1 MATSTDTLSDITRL
15 RRRAANTI
23 RGLSMDAVEQAQ
35 SGHPGMPMGMADAAV
50 VLWTEF
56 LDHSPMDEHW
66 LDRDRF
72 VLSAGHGSMLLYSLL
87 HLTGYDLSMEE
98 IKRFRQQ
105 GSKTPG
111 HPENFLTPGVETTTG
126 PLGQGFANAVGMAL
140 AERHLAARFN
150 RPSHSIVDHYT
161 YVIAS
166 DGDLMEGISN
176 EASSLAGHLGLGKLI
191 VLYDDNGISIDGS
204 TDLTFTEDVV
214 ARYDA
219 LDWHTLDVD
228 GHDPEAVHAA
238 IGAARDES
246 DRPSLIACRTHIG
259 YGSPNQQDTA
269 DAHGSPLGAEEVER
283 TKEALGWPTE
293 PRFFVPEDVR
303 RFMEESTERG
313 EQKRQEWQKRFAS
326 YSAEFPALANEWTQM
341 HEGSLPEGWD
351 EDLADTSFAPP
362 IATRKASG
370 QVIER
375 LKDRLP
381 WLLGGSADLTGS
393 NKTKISGEDIVT
405 REDFGA
411 RYIHY
416 GVREHAMGAVMNGLA
431 LHGGIRPFGGT
442 FLVFS
447 DYMRPSI
454 RLAWL
459 MQLPTIYVFTHD
471 SIGLGE
477 DGPTHQPIEHLA
489 SLRAMPHMTVFRPA
503 DASEVVEAWRAA
515 LQMETPVSLVL
526 TRQKLPVLDRTK
538 YADPSGVAK
547 GAYVVADAD
556 DPEVI
561 LIGTGSE
568 LHIALDAWEQLQDE
582 GVPAR
587 VVSMPSW
594 RLFEDQSDEYREEVL
609 PPGIRARVAIEAGAS
624 FGWERY
630 VGQDGRVIGI
640 DRFGASAPYEDNYEQ
655 FGLTTDAVLD
665 AVRDVRS

>member
-1 MATSTDTLSDITRL
+1 MATSTHTLSDITRL

-56 LDHSPMDEHW
+56 LDHSPQDEHW
-66 LDRDRF
+66 PDRDRF

-87 HLTGYDLSMEE
+87 HLTGYDLSIED
-98 IKRFRQQ
+98 IKQFRQQ
-105 GSKTPG
+105 GSSTPG

-150 RPSHSIVDHYT
+150 RPSHEIVDHYT

-204 TDLTFTEDVV
+204 TDLAFTEDVV
-214 ARYDA
+214 GRYDA

-228 GHDPEAVHAA
+228 GHDPEAVQTAVA
-238 IGAARDES
+238 AARNEA

-283 TKEALGWPTE
+283 TKDALGWPKE
-293 PRFFVPEDVR
+293 PRFLVPDDVR
-303 RFMEESTERG
+303 QFMRDSTERG
-313 EQKRQEWQKRFAS
+313 EQKRREWEERFAS
-326 YSAEFPALANEWTQM
+326 YSAAFPALAEKWTQM
-341 HEGSLPEGWD
+341 QDGRLPEDWD
-351 EDLADTSFAPP
+351 DGLEDESFSPP

-370 QVIER
+370 QVIGR

-381 WLLGGSADLTGS
+381 SLLGGSADLTGS
-393 NKTKISGEDIVT
+393 NKTKIGDEEIVT
-405 REDFGA
+405 RENYGA

-416 GVREHAMGAVMNGLA
+416 GVREHAMGGIMNGLA
-431 LHGGIRPFGGT
+431 LHGGVRPFGGT

-454 RLAWL
+454 RLACL
-459 MQLPTIYVFTHD
+459 MELPAIYVFTHD

-477 DGPTHQPIEHLA
+477 DGPTHQPIEHVA
-489 SLRAMPHMTVFRPA
+489 SLRAMPKMTVMRPA
-503 DASEVVEAWRAA
+503 DATEVVEAWRTA
-515 LQMETPVSLVL
+515 LQMDTPVSLVL
-526 TRQKLPVLDRTK
+526 TRQKLPVLDRTR
-538 YADPSGVAK
+538 YGDPRGVAK
-547 GAYVVADAD
+547 GAYIVADAEN
-556 DPEVI
+556 PEVI

-568 LHIALDAWEQLQDE
+568 LHLALEAWKELEAE
-582 GVPAR
+582 GIPAR

-594 RLFEDQSDEYREEVL
+594 RLFEHQSEAYREEIL
-609 PPGIRARVAIEAGAS
+609 PSSIEARVAVEAGAS

-630 VGQDGRVIGI
+630 VGPRGKVIAI
-640 DRFGASAPYEDNYEQ
+640 DRFGASAPYEDNFER
-655 FGLTTDAVLD
+655 FGFTTEAVLE
-665 AVRDVRS
+665 AVEDVRG